1 MIVRGIERKKW
12 RIRTSKHMV
21 LGTCEHGVC
30 GMEGR
35 LGVFVWAVDIDTF
48 VGGEFR
54 CIALLMAAD
63 F

>member
-1 MIVRGIERKKW
+1 
-12 RIRTSKHMV
+12 MV
-21 LGTCEHGVC
+21 LGICGHGVC
-30 GMEGR
+30 GIKGR
-35 LGVFVWAVDIDTF
+35 LGVSVWAVDIDTF